1 MEQQKK
7 SIYLVLSTNETWPE
21 ILLRKRAEMQFLN
34 RKKGDCYVHIGIS
47 FDKKLNNMV
56 AFTRKHIHNIF
67 DAGLAVENIN
77 EGIFNKKQKVGKL
90 TVLEVEITI
99 YQYMELKKQVE
110 YYLKNRNK
118 YKYNFLGPILMLIF
132 GTGVKSRNRYFCSEW
147 IVILLKNIGIDLFP
161 SKKPHH
167 IRPFDFYEK
176 LYENIIY
183 EGKSS
188 EYVYRKIDGKYNE
201 TEICIL

>member
-1 MEQQKK
+1 MKQEKK

-21 ILLRKRAEMQFLN
+21 VLLRKRAEMQFLD

-77 EGIFNKKQKVGKL
+77 EGIFAKKQKVGKL
-90 TVLEVEITI
+90 TVIELEITI
-99 YQYMELKKQVE
+99 KQYLKLKNEVE
-110 YYLKNRNK
+110 YYLENSNK
-118 YKYNFLGPILMLIF
+118 YKYNFSGLISMLIF
-132 GTGVKSRNRYFCSEW
+132 GIGVKSKNRYFCSEW
-147 IVILLKNIGIDLFP
+147 IVMLLKNIEVELFP
-161 SKKPHH
+161 NKKPHY

-176 LYENIIY
+176 LANNIIY

-188 EYVYRKIDGKYNE
+188 EYVYRKVEENYIN
-201 TEICIL
+201 TEIYLI